1 MNKNIIEPNTYQ
13 LLLQLNKEEYLKDF
27 YLVGGT
33 ALTLQIEHRFSI
45 DLDFFNE
52 NHFNPQN
59 IINYLQEQK
68 YNFIILYQAK
78 NTLSLIIN
86 NIKVEFLTHP
96 YNLVNPLILNNN
108 LTLASVLDIAAM
120 KINAII
126 NSGERW
132 KDFIDIYFILEH
144 YSLDDI
150 LIAFKNKNQQT
161 NVSVALKSLTY
172 FDEIKDLQSKF
183 YISKKLSLTLVKK
196 RILASLINKNKVFT
210 PN

>member
-33 ALTLQIEHRFSI
+33 ALTLQIEHRFSL

-150 LIAFKNKNQQT
+150 LIAFKNKYQQT

-183 YISKKLSLTLVKK
+183 YISKKLSLALVKK
-196 RILASLINKNKVFT
+196 RMLASLINKNKVFT